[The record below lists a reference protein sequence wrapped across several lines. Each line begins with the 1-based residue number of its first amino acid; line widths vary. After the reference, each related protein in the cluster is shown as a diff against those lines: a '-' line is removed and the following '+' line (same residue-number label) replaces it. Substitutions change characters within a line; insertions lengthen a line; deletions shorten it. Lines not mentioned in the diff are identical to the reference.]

1 MYVWGMEMRNNMIS
15 VKTIDNELVFT
26 LFTNSSSYQMKAD
39 KYGVLL
45 HLYYGRPIINGDNLS
60 DLIFLSD
67 MGFSGNPPCAG
78 KDRTYSLDTLPQEVS
93 GFGIGDYRDSMVS
106 LLHDDGS
113 RAAEF
118 RYDSFEIVDSSYKI
132 DGMPAL
138 YDTSVTKGET
148 LIITMRE
155 AASDIVLK
163 LYYGV
168 YEKENVI
175 TRAAKIINKGTRRV
189 FVEKLLSMNMD
200 MMFFDPDMIYFT
212 GRHAFE
218 RAPERV
224 PVKHAKVEIGSVRG
238 TSSHQY
244 NPAFILCDHDTNEEQ
259 GNCYGFC
266 LAYSGNFVGAA
277 QKDQKNQVRVQM
289 GIHPEG
295 FHYLLEQDEELM
307 TPQVIM
313 SFSGSGLSTLSQQY
327 HDILRENMCRGKYKH
342 EKRPVLINNWEATY
356 FDFDREKLHDIAQQ
370 ASELGIEM
378 LVLDDGWFGKRDD
391 DFSGL
396 GDWFVNEKK
405 LGGSL
410 KEVGERVNA
419 MGMKFGLWFEPEMIS
434 EDSDLYR
441 EHPEWAVAIPN
452 REPNRGRYQLTLD
465 MSRADVRDYL
475 LEKMTDILNNA
486 PIIYVKWDLNRSI
499 CDMYSYASAQERS
512 GELYHKYVLGVYD
525 LLERLLERFPDLLL
539 EGCSGGGGR
548 FDAGMLYYSPQIWCS
563 DNTDAINRL
572 SIQYGTS
579 FFYPISS
586 FGSHVSACPNHQTG
600 RSVPFQTRGDVA
612 MSGSFGYELDLGK
625 ISEEEKE
632 QVKEQVAQFHKLYD
646 LTHEGDYYRLTPL
659 ENGDCMA
666 WAFVA
671 KDKKRA
677 ALTIVKTQSEGNPL
691 PTHVYMKGLLRNRQ
705 YRCTLKNDMSVI
717 KTGAAFINAGI
728 TIPWIMMQYESV
740 MVLFEE
746 I

>member
-1 MYVWGMEMRNNMIS
+1 MIS
-15 VKTIDNELVFT
+15 AKKKENGILFT
-26 LFTNSSSYQMKAD
+26 LSTNNSSYQMKAD
-39 KYGVLL
+39 KHNVLL
-45 HLYYGRPIINGDNLS
+45 HLFYGQRLNDADDLS
-60 DLIFLSD
+60 DLIFLTD
-67 MGFSGNPPCAG
+67 TGFSGNPTYAE

-93 GFGIGDYRDSMVS
+93 GFGVGDYRDSMVT

-118 RYDSFEIVDSSYKI
+118 RYDSYEIIDGSYKI

-148 LIITMRE
+148 LVITMRE
-155 AASDIVLK
+155 AASDIILK

-175 TRAAKIINKGTRRV
+175 TRAAKLINQGTKSV
-189 FVEKLLSMNMD
+189 HVEKLLSMNMD

-218 RAPERV
+218 RAYERI
-224 PVKHAKVEIGSVRG
+224 PVKHAKIEIGSVRG

-244 NPAFILCDHDTNEEQ
+244 NPSFILCDHDANEEQ
-259 GNCYGFC
+259 GDCYGFC
-266 LAYSGNFVGAA
+266 LVYSGNFVAAA

-289 GIHPEG
+289 GIHPEA
-295 FHYLLEQDEELM
+295 FCYLLEQGGELM

-313 SFSGSGLSTLSQQY
+313 SYSHDGLTTLSHQY
-327 HDILRENMCRGKYKH
+327 HDILRENMCRGKYKY
-342 EKRPVLINNWEATY
+342 ERRPVLINNWEATY
-356 FDFDREKLHDIAQQ
+356 FDFNEEKLFNIAKQ

-391 DFSGL
+391 DYSGL
-396 GDWFVNEKK
+396 GDWFVNEEK

-410 KEVGERVNA
+410 KEIGERVNE

-434 EDSDLYR
+434 QDSDLYR
-441 EHPEWAVAIPN
+441 KHPEWAIAIPN
-452 REPNRGRYQLTLD
+452 REPNRGRYQLALD
-465 MSRADVRDYL
+465 MSRDDVRDYL
-475 LEKMTDILNNA
+475 FEQMSDILSNA

-499 CDMYSYASAQERS
+499 CDMYSYASGKEHS

-525 LLERLLERFPDLLL
+525 LMERLLVRFPDLLL

-572 SIQYGTS
+572 TIQYGTS
-579 FFYPISS
+579 FFYPIGT
-586 FGSHVSACPNHQTG
+586 FGAHVSACPNHQTG
-600 RSVPFQTRGDVA
+600 RTTPFATRSDVA
-612 MSGSFGYELDLGK
+612 MSGSFGYELDLSK
-625 ISEEEKE
+625 ISDEEKA
-632 QVKEQVAQFHKLYD
+632 QVKHQIAQFHDLYE
-646 LTHEGDYYRLTPL
+646 LTHEGDYYRLTTL
-659 ENGDCMA
+659 DYDDCIA

-671 KDKKRA
+671 KDKSRA
-677 ALTIVKTQSEGNPL
+677 ALTLVKTQSEGNPR
-691 PTHVYMKGLLRNRQ
+691 PTHVGMRGLDKNKK
-705 YRCTLKNDMSVI
+705 YKCTIKNDTSVI
-717 KTGAAFINAGI
+717 NGGAAFVNAGV
-728 TIPWIMMQYESV
+728 TIPYIMEQYESAIIMFDEV
-740 MVLFEE
+740 
-746 I
+746 

>member
-1 MYVWGMEMRNNMIS
+1 MIS
-15 VKTIDNELVFT
+15 VKKIADELLFT
-26 LFTNSSSYQMKAD
+26 LSTNNSSYQMKAD
-39 KYGVLL
+39 QYGVLL
-45 HLYYGRPIINGDNLS
+45 HLFYGKKLNDADDLS
-60 DLIFLSD
+60 SLIFMTD
-67 MGFSGNPPCAG
+67 MGFCGNPACVG
-78 KDRTYSLDTLPQEVS
+78 KNRIYSLDNLPQEVS
-93 GFGIGDYRDSMVS
+93 GFGTGDYRDSMVA
-106 LLHDDGS
+106 LLHEDGS

-118 RYDSFEIVDSSYKI
+118 RFDSYEILDGSYKV

-155 AASDIVLK
+155 VASEVWLK

-168 YEKENVI
+168 YEKENII
-175 TRAAKIINKGTRRV
+175 TRAAKIINKGQRNIT
-189 FVEKLLSMNMD
+189 VERLLSMNLD

-224 PVKHAKVEIGSVRG
+224 PVKHAKIEVGSVRG

-244 NPAFILCDHDTNEEQ
+244 NPSFILCDHNANEEF

-266 LAYSGNFVGAA
+266 LAYSGNFIAAA

-289 GIHPEG
+289 GIHPNG
-295 FHYLLEQDEELM
+295 FSYLLNQDEELM

-313 SFSGSGLSTLSQQY
+313 SFSDSGFTTLSQQY

-356 FDFDREKLHDIAQQ
+356 FDFNGEKLIHIAKQ

-405 LGGSL
+405 LEGTL
-410 KEVGERVNA
+410 KQLGESVNA

-441 EHPEWAVAIPN
+441 EHPEWALAIPG

-475 LEKMTDILNNA
+475 FGRMTDILSSA
-486 PIIYVKWDLNRSI
+486 PIMYVKWDLNRSI
-499 CDMYSYASAQERS
+499 CDMYSHVSGKEHS

-525 LLERLLERFPDLLL
+525 LLERLLERFPDLLI

-572 SIQYGTS
+572 TIQYGTS

-586 FGSHVSACPNHQTG
+586 VGSHVSACPNHQTG
-600 RSVPFQTRGDVA
+600 RTVPFQTRGDVA
-612 MSGSFGYELDLGK
+612 MAGSFGYELDLGK

-632 QVKEQVAQFHKLYD
+632 QVKKQVDRFHAFYN
-646 LTHEGDYYRLTPL
+646 LTHEGDYYRLTTL
-659 ENGDCMA
+659 ENNDSCMA

-671 KDKKRA
+671 KDKSEA
-677 ALTIVKTQSEGNPL
+677 MLTLVKTQSEGNPV
-691 PTHVYMKGLLRNRQ
+691 PTHIFMKGLDPD
-705 YRCTLKNDMSVI
+705 KNYKCIIKDDTSVI
-717 KTGAAFINAGI
+717 NSGSAFVNAGI
-728 TIPWIMMQYESV
+728 TIPSVMMQYESV
-740 MVLFEE
+740 IIRFEE
-746 I
+746 AL

>member
-1 MYVWGMEMRNNMIS
+1 MIS
-15 VKTIDNELVFT
+15 VKKIADEILFT
-26 LFTNSSSYQMKAD
+26 LSTNNSSYQMKAD
-39 KYGVLL
+39 KHGVLL
-45 HLYYGRPIINGDNLS
+45 HLFYGKKLTDGDDLS
-60 DLIFLSD
+60 NLIFLTD
-67 MGFSGNPPCAG
+67 TGFSGNPACVG

-93 GFGIGDYRDSMVS
+93 GFGVGDFRDSMIE
-106 LLHDDGS
+106 LLHEDGS

-118 RYDSFEIVDSSYKI
+118 RFDGYEILDSSYKV

-138 YDTSVTKGET
+138 YDTNVTKGET

-155 AASDIVLK
+155 IASDILLK
-163 LYYGV
+163 LYYGI

-175 TRAAKIINKGTRRV
+175 TRAAKIFNKGQRNISV
-189 FVEKLLSMNMD
+189 QKLLSMNMD
-200 MMFFDPDMIYFT
+200 MIFFDPDMIYFT

-218 RAPERV
+218 RMPERV
-224 PVKHAKVEIGSVRG
+224 PVKHAKIEIGSVRG

-244 NPAFILCDHDTNEEQ
+244 NPSFILCDSNTDEDS

-266 LAYSGNFVGAA
+266 LAYSGNFIAAA

-289 GIHPEG
+289 GIHPTG
-295 FHYLLEQDEELM
+295 FSYLLKQNDEIM

-313 SFSGSGLSTLSQQY
+313 SFSDNGFTTLSQQY

-356 FDFDREKLHDIAQQ
+356 FDFNEEKLINIAKQ

-378 LVLDDGWFGKRDD
+378 LVLDDGWFGKRDS

-410 KEVGERVNA
+410 KKLGESVNA
-419 MGMKFGLWFEPEMIS
+419 MGMQFGLWFEPEMIS
-434 EDSDLYR
+434 EDSDLYKT
-441 EHPEWAVAIPN
+441 HPEWAVAIPG
-452 REPNRGRYQLTLD
+452 REPNRARYQLALD
-465 MSRADVRDYL
+465 MSRSDVRDYL
-475 LEKMTDILNNA
+475 LEQMTDILSNA
-486 PIIYVKWDLNRSI
+486 PIAYVKWDLNRSI
-499 CDMYSYASAQERS
+499 CDMYSHASGKERS

-525 LLERLLERFPDLLL
+525 LLERLLERFPNLLL

-563 DNTDAINRL
+563 DNTDAVNRL
-572 SIQYGTS
+572 TIQYGTS

-586 FGSHVSACPNHQTG
+586 VGSHVSACPNHQTG
-600 RSVPFQTRGDVA
+600 RTVPFQTRSDVA
-612 MSGSFGYELDLGK
+612 MAGSFGYELDLGK

-632 QVKEQVAQFHKLYD
+632 SVKEQVAQFHAFYD
-646 LTHEGDYYRLTPL
+646 LTHEGDYYRLKTL
-659 ENGDCMA
+659 ENNDCMA

-671 KDKKRA
+671 KDKREA
-677 ALTIVKTQSEGNPL
+677 MLTLVKTQSEGNPL
-691 PTHVYMKGLLRNRQ
+691 PTHVYMKGLDKNKT
-705 YRCTLKNDMSVI
+705 YKCTIKNDTSV
-717 KTGAAFINAGI
+717 TNSGTAFINAGI

-740 MVLFEE
+740 MIRFEE
-746 I
+746 IE

>member
-1 MYVWGMEMRNNMIS
+1 MIS
-15 VKTIDNELVFT
+15 VKKKESEILFT
-26 LFTNSSSYQMKAD
+26 LSTKESSYQMKAD
-39 KYGVLL
+39 KNGVLL
-45 HLYYGRPIINGDNLS
+45 HLFYGKSLNEMDDLS
-60 DLIFLSD
+60 DLIFRTD
-67 MGFSGNPPCAG
+67 MGFSGNPVCAG
-78 KDRTYSLDTLPQEVS
+78 IDRTYSLDTLPQEVS
-93 GFGIGDYRDSMVS
+93 GYGTGDYRDSMVE
-106 LLHDDGS
+106 LLHENGS

-118 RYDSFEIVDSSYKI
+118 RFDGYEIVDGSYKV

-138 YDTSVTKGET
+138 YDTSVTKGQT

-155 AASDIVLK
+155 AASDIWLK

-175 TRAAKIINKGTRRV
+175 TRAARLINKGDSRI

-200 MMFFDPDMIYFT
+200 MMFGDYDMIYFA

-218 RAPERV
+218 RKPERV
-224 PVKHAKVEIGSVRG
+224 SVKRAKVEIGSVRG

-244 NPAFILCDHDTNEEQ
+244 NPAFILCDSAANEDY
-259 GNCYGFC
+259 GSCYGFC
-266 LAYSGNFVGAA
+266 LAYSGNFIAGA

-289 GIHPEG
+289 GIHPTG
-295 FHYLLEQDEELM
+295 FCYQLSPNEEFM

-313 SFSGSGLSTLSQQY
+313 SFSGKGLTALSQQY

-356 FDFDREKLHDIAQQ
+356 FAFNGERLLKIAKQ

-391 DFSGL
+391 DNSGL

-405 LGGSL
+405 LEGSL
-410 KEVGERVNA
+410 KKLGENVNR

-441 EHPEWAVAIPN
+441 AHPEWALTIPQ
-452 REPNRGRYQLTLD
+452 REPDRSRNQLVLD

-475 LEKMTDILNNA
+475 LERMTDILSNA
-486 PIIYVKWDLNRSI
+486 PIMYVKWDMNRSV
-499 CDMYSYASAQERS
+499 CNMYSHALGQEHS
-512 GELYHKYVLGVYD
+512 GELYHRYVLGVYD
-525 LLERLLERFPDLLL
+525 LMERLLERFPELLL

-548 FDAGMLYYSPQIWCS
+548 FDAGILYYSPQIWCS
-563 DNTDAINRL
+563 DNTDAVNRL
-572 SIQYGTS
+572 TIQYGTS

-600 RSVPFQTRGDVA
+600 RTVPFKTRGDVA

-625 ISEEEKE
+625 ISEEEKQ
-632 QVKEQVAQFHKLYD
+632 QVKEQVAQFNKLYF
-646 LTHEGDYYRLTPL
+646 LTHEGDYYRLTTP
-659 ENGDCMA
+659 ENSDCMA

-671 KDKKRA
+671 KDKTGA
-677 ALTIVKTQSEGNPL
+677 MLTLVKTQSEGNPL
-691 PTHVYMKGLLRNRQ
+691 PTHVCMKGLDKNKK
-705 YRCTLKNDMSVI
+705 YRCTIGNDTSVI
-717 KTGAAFINAGI
+717 NSGAAFVNAGI
-728 TIPWIMMQYESV
+728 TIPWVMMQYESV
-740 MVLFEE
+740 MIIFEE
-746 I
+746 A

>member
-1 MYVWGMEMRNNMIS
+1 MIS
-15 VKTIDNELVFT
+15 VKKKENEVLFT
-26 LFTNSSSYQMKAD
+26 LSTNNSSYQMKAD
-39 KYGVLL
+39 QHGVLL
-45 HLYYGRPIINGDNLS
+45 HLYYGKKINEEDDLS
-60 DLIFLSD
+60 DLIVMTD
-67 MGFSGNPPCAG
+67 MGFCGNPACVG
-78 KDRTYSLDTLPQEVS
+78 KNRTYSLDNLPQEVS
-93 GFGIGDYRDSMVS
+93 GFGVGDYRDSMIA

-118 RYDSFEIVDSSYKI
+118 RFDSYEILDGSYKV

-155 AASDIVLK
+155 IASDVLLK

-168 YEKENVI
+168 YENENII
-175 TRAAKIINKGTRRV
+175 TRAAKIMNKGQRDIT
-189 FVEKLLSMNMD
+189 VEKLLSMNMD
-200 MMFFDPDMIYFT
+200 MMFFNPDMIYFT

-224 PVKHAKVEIGSVRG
+224 PVKHAKIEIGSVRG

-244 NPAFILCDHDTNEEQ
+244 NPSFILCDSDANEDS
-259 GNCYGFC
+259 GSCYGFC
-266 LAYSGNFVGAA
+266 LVYSGNFVAAA

-289 GIHPEG
+289 GIHPDG
-295 FHYLLEQDEELM
+295 FSYLLKQDEEFM
-307 TPQVIM
+307 APQVIM
-313 SFSGSGLSTLSQQY
+313 SFSDNGFATLSQQY

-356 FDFDREKLHDIAQQ
+356 FDFNGEKLLNIAKQ

-378 LVLDDGWFGKRDD
+378 LVLDDGWFGKRDS

-396 GDWFVNEKK
+396 GDWFVNEEKLEGSLKK
-405 LGGSL
+405 LG
-410 KEVGERVNA
+410 ENVNA

-441 EHPEWAVAIPN
+441 AHPEWALAIPG

-475 LEKMTDILNNA
+475 LDRMTEILNNA
-486 PIIYVKWDLNRSI
+486 PIMYVKWDLNRSI
-499 CDMYSYASAQERS
+499 CDMYSHASGKEHS
-512 GELYHKYVLGVYD
+512 GELYHRYVLGVYD
-525 LLERLLERFPDLLL
+525 LLERLLVRFPDLLL

-548 FDAGMLYYSPQIWCS
+548 FDAAMLYYSPQIWCS
-563 DNTDAINRL
+563 DNTDAVNRL
-572 SIQYGTS
+572 TIQYGTS

-586 FGSHVSACPNHQTG
+586 VGSHVSICPNHQTG
-600 RSVPFQTRGDVA
+600 RTVPFQTRGDVA
-612 MSGSFGYELDLGK
+612 LAGSFGYELDLGK
-625 ISEEEKE
+625 ISDEEKE
-632 QVKEQVAQFHKLYD
+632 QVKEQIAQFHASYD
-646 LTHEGDYYRLTPL
+646 LTHEGDYYRLSTL
-659 ENGDCMA
+659 ENDDFMA

-671 KDKKRA
+671 KDKSRA
-677 ALTIVKTQSEGNPL
+677 MLTLVKTQSEGNPV
-691 PTHVYMKGLLRNRQ
+691 PTHVYMKGLDKNKT
-705 YRCTLKNDMSVI
+705 YKCCLKNDISVI
-717 KTGAAFINAGI
+717 NSGAAFVNAGI

-740 MVLFEE
+740 MIQFEE
-746 I
+746 A

>member
-1 MYVWGMEMRNNMIS
+1 MIS
-15 VKTIDNELVFT
+15 VKKKENEVLFT
-26 LFTNSSSYQMKAD
+26 LSTNNSSYQMKAD
-39 KYGVLL
+39 QHGVLL
-45 HLYYGRPIINGDNLS
+45 HLYYGKKINEEDDLS
-60 DLIFLSD
+60 DLIVMTD
-67 MGFSGNPPCAG
+67 MGFCGNPACVG
-78 KDRTYSLDTLPQEVS
+78 KNRTYSLDNLPQEVS
-93 GFGIGDYRDSMVS
+93 GFGVGDYRDSMIA

-118 RYDSFEIVDSSYKI
+118 RFDSYEILDGSYKV

-155 AASDIVLK
+155 IASDVLLK

-168 YEKENVI
+168 YENENII
-175 TRAAKIINKGTRRV
+175 TRAAKIMNKGQRDIT
-189 FVEKLLSMNMD
+189 VEKQLSMNMD
-200 MMFFDPDMIYFT
+200 MMFFNPDMIYFT

-224 PVKHAKVEIGSVRG
+224 PVKHAKIEIGSVRG

-244 NPAFILCDHDTNEEQ
+244 NPSFILCDSDANEDS
-259 GNCYGFC
+259 GSCYGFC
-266 LAYSGNFVGAA
+266 LVYSGNFVAAA

-289 GIHPEG
+289 GIHPDG
-295 FHYLLEQDEELM
+295 FSYLLKQDEEFM
-307 TPQVIM
+307 APQVIM
-313 SFSGSGLSTLSQQY
+313 SFSDNGFTTLSQQY

-356 FDFDREKLHDIAQQ
+356 FDFNGEKLLNIAKQ

-378 LVLDDGWFGKRDD
+378 LVLDDGWFGKRDS

-396 GDWFVNEKK
+396 GDWFVNEEKLEGSLKK
-405 LGGSL
+405 LG
-410 KEVGERVNA
+410 ENVNA

-441 EHPEWAVAIPN
+441 AHPEWALAIPG

-475 LEKMTDILNNA
+475 LDRMTEILNNA
-486 PIIYVKWDLNRSI
+486 PIMYVKWDLNRSI
-499 CDMYSYASAQERS
+499 CDMYSHASGKEHS
-512 GELYHKYVLGVYD
+512 GELYHRYVLGVYD
-525 LLERLLERFPDLLL
+525 LLERLLVRFPDLLL

-548 FDAGMLYYSPQIWCS
+548 FDAAMLYYSPQIWCS
-563 DNTDAINRL
+563 DNTDAVNRL
-572 SIQYGTS
+572 TIQYGTS

-586 FGSHVSACPNHQTG
+586 VGSHVSICPNHQTG
-600 RSVPFQTRGDVA
+600 RTVPFQTRGDVA
-612 MSGSFGYELDLGK
+612 LAGSFGYELDLGK
-625 ISEEEKE
+625 ISDEEKE
-632 QVKEQVAQFHKLYD
+632 QVKEQIAQFHASYD
-646 LTHEGDYYRLTPL
+646 LTHEGDYYRLSTL
-659 ENGDCMA
+659 ENDDFMA

-671 KDKKRA
+671 KDKSRA
-677 ALTIVKTQSEGNPL
+677 MLTLVKTQSEGNPV
-691 PTHVYMKGLLRNRQ
+691 PTHVYMKGLDKNKT
-705 YRCTLKNDMSVI
+705 YKCCLKNDISVI
-717 KTGAAFINAGI
+717 NSGAAFVNAGI

-740 MVLFEE
+740 MIQFEE
-746 I
+746 A

>member
-1 MYVWGMEMRNNMIS
+1 MIS
-15 VKTIDNELVFT
+15 VKEKSNERLFT
-26 LFTNSSSYQMKAD
+26 LSTNDSSYQMKAD
-39 KYGVLL
+39 QYGVLL
-45 HLYYGRPIINGDNLS
+45 HLFYGKKLNDGDDLSNL
-60 DLIFLSD
+60 LFLTD
-67 MGFSGNPPCAG
+67 TGFSGNPACVG
-78 KDRTYSLDTLPQEVS
+78 LDRTYSLDTLPQEVS
-93 GFGIGDYRDSMVS
+93 GFGIGDYRDSMVE
-106 LLHDDGS
+106 LVHEDGS
-113 RAAEF
+113 NAAEF
-118 RYDSFEIVDSSYKI
+118 RFDSYEILDGSYKV

-148 LIITMRE
+148 LVITMRE
-155 AASDIVLK
+155 VATDILLK

-168 YEKENVI
+168 YEKENII
-175 TRAAKIINKGTRRV
+175 TRAAKIINKGQRSV
-189 FVEKLLSMNMD
+189 SVEKLLSMNMD
-200 MMFFDPDMIYFT
+200 MMSFEPDMIYFT

-218 RAPERV
+218 RVPERV

-244 NPAFILCDHDTNEEQ
+244 NPSFILCDRNADEDY

-266 LAYSGNFVGAA
+266 LAYSGNFVAAA

-289 GIHPEG
+289 GINPNG
-295 FHYLLEQDEELM
+295 FSYLLKQDEELM

-313 SFSGSGLSTLSQQY
+313 SFSANGFTTLSQQY

-356 FDFDREKLHDIAQQ
+356 FEFNREKLLNIAKQ

-391 DFSGL
+391 DFRAL

-405 LGGSL
+405 LEGSL
-410 KEVGERVNA
+410 KQLGESINA

-441 EHPEWAVAIPN
+441 AHPEWAVVIPG
-452 REPNRGRYQLTLD
+452 REPNRARNQLALD
-465 MSRADVRDYL
+465 MSRSDVRDYL
-475 LEKMTDILNNA
+475 LERMTDILNNA
-486 PIIYVKWDLNRSI
+486 PIMYVKWDLNRSI
-499 CDMYSYASAQERS
+499 SDMYSYASGREHS

-525 LLERLLERFPDLLL
+525 LLERLLERFPELLL

-572 SIQYGTS
+572 TIQYGTS

-586 FGSHVSACPNHQTG
+586 VGSHVSACPNHQTG
-600 RSVPFQTRGDVA
+600 RTVPFQTRGDVA
-612 MSGSFGYELDLGK
+612 MAGSFGYELDLGK
-625 ISEEEKE
+625 ISEEEKQ
-632 QVKEQVAQFHKLYD
+632 QVKDQVTQFHECYN
-646 LTHEGDYYRLTPL
+646 LTHEGDYYRLTTL
-659 ENGDCMA
+659 ENENNCMA

-671 KDKKRA
+671 KDKSKA
-677 ALTIVKTQSEGNPL
+677 MLTLVKTQSEGNPI
-691 PTHVYMKGLLRNRQ
+691 PTHVCMKGLDPGKN
-705 YRCTLKNDMSVI
+705 YKCKIKNDTSVI
-717 KTGAAFINAGI
+717 NSGAAFANAGI
-728 TIPWIMMQYESV
+728 TIPWVMMQYESV
-740 MVLFEE
+740 MIQFEE
-746 I
+746 IQ

>member
-1 MYVWGMEMRNNMIS
+1 MIS
-15 VKTIDNELVFT
+15 VKKKENEVLFT
-26 LFTNSSSYQMKAD
+26 LSTNNSSYQMKAD
-39 KYGVLL
+39 QHGVLL
-45 HLYYGRPIINGDNLS
+45 HLYYGKKINEEDDLS
-60 DLIFLSD
+60 DLIVMTD
-67 MGFSGNPPCAG
+67 MGFCGNPACVG
-78 KDRTYSLDTLPQEVS
+78 KNRTYSLDNLPQEVS
-93 GFGIGDYRDSMVS
+93 GFGVGDYRDSMIA

-118 RYDSFEIVDSSYKI
+118 RFDSYEILDGSYKV

-155 AASDIVLK
+155 IASDVLLK

-168 YEKENVI
+168 YENENII
-175 TRAAKIINKGTRRV
+175 TRAAKIMNKGQRDIT
-189 FVEKLLSMNMD
+189 VEKLLSMNMD
-200 MMFFDPDMIYFT
+200 MMFFNPDMIYFT

-224 PVKHAKVEIGSVRG
+224 PVKHAKIEIGSVRG

-244 NPAFILCDHDTNEEQ
+244 NPSFILCDSDANEDS
-259 GNCYGFC
+259 GSCYGFC
-266 LAYSGNFVGAA
+266 LVYSGNFVAAA

-289 GIHPEG
+289 GIHPDG
-295 FHYLLEQDEELM
+295 FSYLLKQDEEFM
-307 TPQVIM
+307 APQVIM
-313 SFSGSGLSTLSQQY
+313 SFSDNGFTTLSQQY

-356 FDFDREKLHDIAQQ
+356 FDFNGEKLLNIAKQ

-378 LVLDDGWFGKRDD
+378 LVLDDGWFGKRDS

-396 GDWFVNEKK
+396 GDWFVNEEKLEGSLKK
-405 LGGSL
+405 LG
-410 KEVGERVNA
+410 ENVNA

-441 EHPEWAVAIPN
+441 AHPEWALAIPG

-475 LEKMTDILNNA
+475 LDRMTEILNNA
-486 PIIYVKWDLNRSI
+486 PIMYVKWDLNRSI
-499 CDMYSYASAQERS
+499 CDMYSHASGKEHS
-512 GELYHKYVLGVYD
+512 GELYHRYVLGVYD
-525 LLERLLERFPDLLL
+525 LLERLLVRFPDLLL

-548 FDAGMLYYSPQIWCS
+548 FDAAMLYYSPQIWCS
-563 DNTDAINRL
+563 DNTDAVNRL
-572 SIQYGTS
+572 TIQYGTS

-586 FGSHVSACPNHQTG
+586 VGSHVSICPNHQTG
-600 RSVPFQTRGDVA
+600 RTVPFQTRGDVA
-612 MSGSFGYELDLGK
+612 LAGSFGYELDLGK
-625 ISEEEKE
+625 ISDEEKE
-632 QVKEQVAQFHKLYD
+632 QVKEQIAQFHASYD
-646 LTHEGDYYRLTPL
+646 LTHEGDYYRLSTL
-659 ENGDCMA
+659 ENDDFMA

-671 KDKKRA
+671 KDKSRA
-677 ALTIVKTQSEGNPL
+677 MLTLVKTQSEGNPV
-691 PTHVYMKGLLRNRQ
+691 PTHVYMKGLDKNKT
-705 YRCTLKNDMSVI
+705 YKCCLKNDISVI
-717 KTGAAFINAGI
+717 NSGAAFVNAGI

-740 MVLFEE
+740 MIQFEE
-746 I
+746 A